1 MQQSDLQKEEKAEL
15 AKLDPVEL
23 AARQAELRRQRDL
36 MYRAERKAKR
46 VSKIKSK
53 AFRRIHRKKGKDG
66 QGPELSL
73 EDMAELDAIDGGN
86 RVDEE
91 RNRLEI
97 LRAKERATLKHS
109 NKGGRWAQKLDGL
122 EGLEEERN
130 ASIRDMVARRDELRK
145 RIAGIES
152 GDEVDEFASSGSDRS
167 DDEEGEGGGDFDS
180 IRRRAFDELASLDA
194 KEAAAKEADPKAKGV
209 MQMKFMKDAMAR
221 ADRDVQREADELRN
235 RLAQMDEMAEREDD
249 EEDQPMVLS
258 EQVQGNLGR
267 MVFGPAGGVGKVR
280 CPSPLSRPLSQHTD
294 GPLLQPSAPQP
305 EASAD
310 VVPSTSTVTKLSSVS
325 IPSASPST
333 SSRRTRPSLSNP
345 GPTASTSTAEDGESN
360 PWLALADSAPSAGKV
375 SRKANKASFGR
386 DETDAAKTA
395 TKVAR
400 TKAKSSE
407 ARQAEQ
413 DDAKVEIDLSEE
425 ASLKVAEKAKKG
437 KGATAG
443 SKGVG
448 GGALAARPAERM
460 GANREEDEDDDGY
473 GDELDE
479 DEINAQ
485 RGKGPAAFRQ
495 RELVKEAFAND
506 DVVAVRF
513 FLSSSFPFSCTNS
526 SFPVTGL

>member
-1 MQQSDLQKEEKAEL
+1 
-15 AKLDPVEL
+15 
-23 AARQAELRRQRDL
+23 
-36 MYRAERKAKR
+36 
-46 VSKIKSK
+46 
-53 AFRRIHRKKGKDG
+53 
-66 QGPELSL
+66 
-73 EDMAELDAIDGGN
+73 
-86 RVDEE
+86 
-91 RNRLEI
+91 
-97 LRAKERATLKHS
+97 
-109 NKGGRWAQKLDGL
+109 
-122 EGLEEERN
+122 
-130 ASIRDMVARRDELRK
+130 
-145 RIAGIES
+145 
-152 GDEVDEFASSGSDRS
+152 
-167 DDEEGEGGGDFDS
+167 
-180 IRRRAFDELASLDA
+180 
-194 KEAAAKEADPKAKGV
+194 
-209 MQMKFMKDAMAR
+209 
-221 ADRDVQREADELRN
+221 
-235 RLAQMDEMAEREDD
+235 MAEREDD

-437 KGATAG
+437 KGAKAG

-448 GGALAARPAERM
+448 GGALAARPAE
-460 GANREEDEDDDGY
+460 GG
-473 GDELDE
+473 G
-479 DEINAQ
+479 
-485 RGKGPAAFRQ
+485 RGR
-495 RELVKEAFAND
+495 
-506 DVVAVRF
+506 
-513 FLSSSFPFSCTNS
+513 
-526 SFPVTGL
+526 

>member
-1 MQQSDLQKEEKAEL
+1 MEASIQNLLTAGQMQQSDLQKQEKAEL

-66 QGPELSL
+66 EGPELTL

-109 NKGGRWAQKLDGL
+109 SKGGRWAQKMEGL

-145 RIAGIES
+145 KIAGIES
-152 GDEVDEFASSGSDRS
+152 GDEVDEFASSASERS
-167 DDEEGEGGGDFDS
+167 DDEEGGDFDS

-221 ADRDVQREADELRN
+221 ADRDVQRDADELRN
-235 RLAQMDEMAEREDD
+235 RLAEMDEMADREDD

-280 CPSPLSRPLSQHTD
+280 LFLCC
-294 GPLLQPSAPQP
+294 
-305 EASAD
+305 
-310 VVPSTSTVTKLSSVS
+310 VT
-325 IPSASPST
+325 
-333 SSRRTRPSLSNP
+333 
-345 GPTASTSTAEDGESN
+345 
-360 PWLALADSAPSAGKV
+360 
-375 SRKANKASFGR
+375 
-386 DETDAAKTA
+386 
-395 TKVAR
+395 
-400 TKAKSSE
+400 
-407 ARQAEQ
+407 
-413 DDAKVEIDLSEE
+413 
-425 ASLKVAEKAKKG
+425 
-437 KGATAG
+437 
-443 SKGVG
+443 
-448 GGALAARPAERM
+448 
-460 GANREEDEDDDGY
+460 
-473 GDELDE
+473 
-479 DEINAQ
+479 
-485 RGKGPAAFRQ
+485 
-495 RELVKEAFAND
+495 ELVLTTLHTAFCSG
-506 DVVAVRF
+506 R
-513 FLSSSFPFSCTNS
+513 
-526 SFPVTGL
+526 